1 MASDSVPFD
10 GAADPVDMSTALS
23 MMHAGSVS
31 PTADGG
37 IEINHDSDMQR
48 RLLPYLPPNFSSS
61 SLVLPNTGREGAILS
76 YPTIRLM
83 ARRSSIVMAPINFV
97 CRSLATTPYRIR
109 TIDGM
114 RVPKKDIRRAE
125 ELFIHPLGEMG
136 TDTFSAQLSKVL
148 RDLMEID
155 HQITLKHMEG
165 GVLDSFE
172 AMDSATFF
180 PERDEHNN
188 RLKGWKQRL
197 RPNKDID
204 WDKDEIVHLAMNRR
218 SDSIF
223 GMPTIES
230 IVHEV
235 TATLNASRSF
245 AKSLSE
251 NDIPPGFLVLM
262 GQEGRQQ
269 LDRMQKGLKRDAGIS
284 MDYKLRVITGVQDV
298 KWVQLQREWREMQVA
313 ELLERIERI
322 IFRAFGVDR
331 IAMGSAADVNRSTAE
346 AMVMTRHNSLFK
358 PILDMLAD
366 AYTYEV
372 LHEINP
378 GLFIEFIH
386 FARTGNIADLS
397 AVTVRPTGHMEDI
410 TSGDP
415 NAPAQNST
423 EAEKGDEK
431 KYWAEK
437 RQCGGCDGTG
447 DIVYTIN
454 GQYEGQRCPDCG
466 GSGLGGPLF
475 VSRPRHMVLPTAI
488 NQIRRFNVNP
498 VEAWQSM
505 ATSQTREILRQ
516 KAEVA
521 SYNMRSRLES
531 VETEG
536 EFYAASKFVDETL
549 TDLFRSAQGE
559 AAVML
564 HKAGRSVAPGGQ
576 LLIAQQ
582 RVHDLVRFQM
592 NGQMRNMPG
601 ADRDAIHNLAMRSA
615 EDATAIAARVYEV
628 AGRVLADS
636 LSIEIENIGHGDA
649 AKEASKARKTKIS
662 DKNRGMKKE

>member
-10 GAADPVDMSTALS
+10 GAADPIDMSTALS

-37 IEINHDSDMQR
+37 VAINHDSDMQR
-48 RLLPYLPPNFSSS
+48 RLLPYLPPNFTAS

-97 CRSLATTPYRIR
+97 TRSLATTPYRIR

-136 TDTFSAQLSKVL
+136 TDTFSTQLSKVL
-148 RDLMEID
+148 RDLMELD

-180 PERDEHNN
+180 PERDGANN

-262 GQEGRQQ
+262 GNEGRQQ

-284 MDYKLRVITGVQDV
+284 TDYKLRVISGVQDV

-415 NAPAQNST
+415 DASGSG
-423 EAEKGDEK
+423 AEKGDEK
-431 KYWAEK
+431 KYWAVK

-447 DIVYTIN
+447 DLVYVIN
-454 GQYEGQRCPDCG
+454 GQYEGQRCSDCG
-466 GSGLGGPLF
+466 GSGLGGPVF

-505 ATSQTREILRQ
+505 ASSKTREVLRQ
-516 KAEVA
+516 KAEMA
-521 SYNMRSRLES
+521 AHSMRSRLES

-536 EFYAASKFVDETL
+536 EFYAAAKYVGDTL
-549 TDLFRSAQGE
+549 TDLFRAAQGE

-564 HKAGRSVAPGGQ
+564 HNVGRSVAPGGQ
-576 LLIAQQ
+576 LLIAQE

-592 NGQMRNMPG
+592 NGQMRTMQG

-615 EDATAIAARVYEV
+615 EDAAAIASRVYEV

-636 LSIEIENIGHGDA
+636 LSIEIENIGHGEK
-649 AKEASKARKTKIS
+649 AKKASKKRKAKLKG
-662 DKNRGMKKE
+662 KNRGMRSE

>member
-10 GAADPVDMSTALS
+10 GATAPVDMSTALS

-31 PTADGG
+31 PTTEGG
-37 IEINHDSDMQR
+37 VAINQESDMQR
-48 RLLPYLPPNFSSS
+48 RLLPYLPPNFVQS
-61 SLVLPNTGREGAILS
+61 SLVLPNMGREGAILS

-83 ARRSSIVMAPINFV
+83 ARRSSIVMSPINFV
-97 CRSLATTPYRIR
+97 TRSLATTPYRIR

-136 TDTFSAQLSKVL
+136 TDTFSTQLSKVL
-148 RDLMEID
+148 RDLMELD

-172 AMDSATFF
+172 VMDAATFF
-180 PERDEHNN
+180 PERDETNN
-188 RLKGWKQRL
+188 RLSGWNQRI
-197 RPNKDID
+197 RADNNDIS
-204 WDKDEIVHLAMNRR
+204 WSKEEIIHLAMNRR

-262 GQEGRQQ
+262 GTEGRQQ
-269 LDRMQKGLKRDAGIS
+269 LDRMQKSMKRDAGIS
-284 MDYKLRVITGVQDV
+284 TDYKLRVLSGVQDA

-346 AMVMTRHNSLFK
+346 AMVMTRHVSLFK

-372 LHEINP
+372 VHHINP

-386 FARTGNIADLS
+386 FARTGNAADFS
-397 AVTVRPTGHMEDI
+397 SVMVRPTGVLEEI
-410 TSGDP
+410 NSGDP
-415 NAPAQNST
+415 NASGS
-423 EAEKGDEK
+423 EATKGDEK
-431 KYWAEK
+431 KYWAAK
-437 RQCGGCDGTG
+437 KQCGGCDGTG
-447 DIVYTIN
+447 DLVYVIN
-454 GQYEGQRCPDCG
+454 GDYEGQRCVDCNG
-466 GSGLGGPLF
+466 TGLGGPLF
-475 VSRPRHMVLPTAI
+475 VSRPRHMVLPTAL
-488 NQIRRFNVNP
+488 NTIRRFNVNP
-498 VEAWQSM
+498 VDAWQSM
-505 ATSQTREILRQ
+505 ATSQAREMLRQ
-516 KAEVA
+516 KAEMA
-521 SYNMRSRLES
+521 SYSMRSRLES
-531 VETEG
+531 VATEG
-536 EFYAASKFVDETL
+536 EFYAAAKFVDETL

-564 HKAGRSVAPGGQ
+564 HKVGKSVASGGQ
-576 LLIAQQ
+576 ALVVQQ

-601 ADRDAIHNLAMRSA
+601 ADRDAIHSLAMRSA

-636 LSIEIENIGHGDA
+636 LSIEMERIGHGQKAKTVSKDRKAKLA
-649 AKEASKARKTKIS
+649 AKNS
-662 DKNRGMKKE
+662 RGMKKE